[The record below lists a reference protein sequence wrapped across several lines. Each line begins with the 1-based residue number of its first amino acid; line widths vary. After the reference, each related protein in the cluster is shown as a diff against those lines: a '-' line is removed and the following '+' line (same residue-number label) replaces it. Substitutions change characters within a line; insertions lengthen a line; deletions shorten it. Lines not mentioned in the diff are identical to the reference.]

1 MVWVGLRERHRLGEP
16 REEAELLLLGQA
28 EGLLGGRIVGSGS
41 GKINRH
47 FFFKKR
53 K

>member
-1 MVWVGLRERHRLGEP
+1 MLGEP

-41 GKINRH
+41 GTINRH
-47 FFFKKR
+47 FFFFLR
-53 K
+53 KESESIFRGED